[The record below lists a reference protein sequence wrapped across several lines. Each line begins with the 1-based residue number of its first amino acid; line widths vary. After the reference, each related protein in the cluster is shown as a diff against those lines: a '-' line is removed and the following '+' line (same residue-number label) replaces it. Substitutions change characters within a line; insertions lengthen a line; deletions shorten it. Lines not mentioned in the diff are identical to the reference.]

1 MVLNKI
7 LSKEKNTKFFFF
19 SGKGGVGKTSMAA
32 ATALHF
38 AKDGKK
44 VLVISTDPAHS
55 LADSFDE
62 KIGGEVQK
70 LEKNL
75 YAVEIDPKKA
85 MAEYKSKIMPQ
96 IDKID
101 MLKGIGLGDMF
112 DMADSAPGIDEVAA
126 FDKFLQYMNSKEY
139 DIIVFDTAPTGHALR
154 FLSLPDVLDSWVGK
168 MIKIRMKFS
177 GMANMIKRILPFG
190 ESDDAPQLGTEQME
204 EMKKRIEQAKQ
215 ILTNPL
221 RTHYNIVTI
230 PEQMAIVES
239 ERCIKALGE
248 YGIPVETLIVNQLI
262 PHNSKCAF
270 CTEKR
275 DSQQKRLKEI
285 EDTFAKHEIK
295 SMEMFKEEVRGFR
308 MLERV
313 GKALYGKS

>member
-7 LSKEKNTKFFFF
+7 LSKEKKTQYFFF

-38 AKDGKK
+38 SKDGKK

-55 LADSFDE
+55 LADSFDK

-70 LEKNL
+70 LDKNL

-215 ILTNPL
+215 ILTNPV

-239 ERCIKALGE
+239 ERCIRALGE

-262 PHNSKCAF
+262 PNNSKCAF

-285 EDTFAKHEIK
+285 EDSFTKHEIK
-295 SMEMFKEEVRGFR
+295 TMEMFKEEVRGFR

-313 GKALYGKS
+313 GKALYGRR

>member
-1 MVLNKI
+1 MGLRKM
-7 LSKEKNTKFFFF
+7 LGKEKKTEFFFF

-32 ATALHF
+32 ATALRF
-38 AKDGKK
+38 AKKGKK

-55 LADSFDE
+55 LADSFDK
-62 KIGGEVQK
+62 KIGGEVKK
-70 LEKNL
+70 LDKNL

-85 MAEYKSKIMPQ
+85 MAEYKAKLMPQ
-96 IDKID
+96 IEKID
-101 MLKGIGLGDMF
+101 MLKGLGLGDMF

-126 FDKFLQYMNSKEY
+126 FDKFLQYMNSNEY
-139 DIIVFDTAPTGHALR
+139 DIIIFDTAPTGHALR

-190 ESDDAPQLGTEQME
+190 ESDDTPQLGTEQLD

-215 ILTNPL
+215 LLSDPA

-230 PEQMAIVES
+230 PEQMAILES
-239 ERCIKALGE
+239 DRCIQTLKE
-248 YGIPVETLIVNQLI
+248 YNIPVETLIVNQLI
-262 PHNSKCAF
+262 PKNSRCVF

-275 DSQQKRLKEI
+275 ETQQKRLKEI
-285 EDTFAKHEIK
+285 ESTFAKLEIK
-295 SMEMFKEEVRGFR
+295 EMEMFKEEVRGTR
-308 MLERV
+308 MLENV
-313 GKALYGKS
+313 GKMLYAKS